1 MAMIKEYIRTV
12 SGFHK
17 NVKLLLLR
25 SFVICLYTGIY
36 GILFNLYVLNLGYGA
51 DFLGLVL
58 SAQVLASSAMSI
70 PAGVLCDRFDKKK
83 LMIISG
89 LLSTLAAVPLYLF
102 SSPWTLLLFSIM
114 GGIFVSIS
122 SVTLTPLLAGNCRKN
137 DTVHVFSANASISWI
152 ASVLGCAL
160 GGILPG
166 MWGLL
171 SGLRMDG
178 LQLTLLSSVILL
190 AMGLVI
196 LLPIKEKE
204 GAKCRCSTFSLK
216 DIRLSPD
223 VIKFTITS
231 LTFGVA
237 SGMIVPYFNVY
248 FTRALHVGVFEVG
261 IASAVA
267 GVVMILG
274 LVTTPYLTSRIG
286 KVRSAVVTKIFSAPF
301 LMLMALTESF
311 LVAAAAYV
319 AYMFFINM
327 AGPATTSFQ
336 MEQIKPKEQGFAVG
350 MMMTGNY
357 VAVSASTYLSGLLIS
372 KGNYIIPF
380 LVTCAA
386 YVVTAFLLYHYFKDS
401 EQLARP
407 VPIPKAAYATILY
420 LD

>member
-1 MAMIKEYIRTV
+1 MINEYIRTV

-58 SAQVLASSAMSI
+58 ATHVLASSAMSI
-70 PAGVLCDRFDKKK
+70 PAGFLCDRFDKKK
-83 LMIISG
+83 LMVVSG
-89 LLSTLAAVPLYLF
+89 LLSTLSAIPLYLF
-102 SSPWTLLLFSIM
+102 SSPWTLLLFSIL
-114 GGIFVSIS
+114 GGVFVSIS
-122 SVTLTPLLAGNCRKN
+122 SVTLTPLLAENCRKN

-152 ASVLGCAL
+152 ASVIGCAL

-171 SGLRMDG
+171 KLRMDP
-178 LQLTLLSSVILL
+178 LQLTLLASIVLL
-190 AMGLVI
+190 AMGLAI
-196 LLPIKEKE
+196 TLFMAERG
-204 GAKCRCSTFSLK
+204 GARCRCGSFSLK
-216 DIRLSPD
+216 DVRLSPD
-223 VIKFTITS
+223 VWKFTVTS

-248 FTRALHVGVFEVG
+248 FTRALHVGVLEVG

-267 GVVMILG
+267 GAVMVIG
-274 LVTTPYLTSRIG
+274 FVATPYMTSKIG

-336 MEQIKPKEQGFAVG
+336 MEQIRPKEQGFAVG

-357 VAVSASTYLSGLLIS
+357 VAVSVSTYLSGLLIA

-380 LVTCAA
+380 VATCAA
-386 YVVTAFLLYHYFKDS
+386 YLATALLLYHYFKDS
-401 EQLARP
+401 ERHIR
-407 VPIPKAAYATILY
+407 PIPIPGAAYATILY
-420 LD
+420 LE

>member
-1 MAMIKEYIRTV
+1 MIKEYMRTV
-12 SGFHK
+12 SGFHG

-58 SAQVLASSAMSI
+58 AAHVLASSAVSI
-70 PAGVLCDRFDKKK
+70 PAGLLCDRFDRKK
-83 LMIISG
+83 LMVISG

-102 SSPWTLLLFSIM
+102 SSPWALLLFSIA
-114 GGIFVSIS
+114 GGVFVSIS
-122 SVTLTPLLAGNCRKN
+122 SVTLTPLLAENCGKD

-171 SGLRMDG
+171 PGLRMDG
-178 LQLTLLSSVILL
+178 LRLTLLSSVILL
-190 AMGLVI
+190 AMGLAI
-196 LLPIKEKE
+196 MLAIKEKE
-204 GAKCRCSTFSLK
+204 GARRRCSTFSLK
-216 DIRLSPD
+216 GVKLSPD
-223 VIKFTITS
+223 VMKFTITS

-248 FTRALHVGVFEVG
+248 FTRALHVGVLDVG
-261 IASAVA
+261 LASAVA
-267 GVVMILG
+267 GAVMILG
-274 LVTTPYLTSRIG
+274 FVTTPYLTSRIG

-311 LVAAAAYV
+311 IVAAAAYV

-357 VAVSASTYLSGLLIS
+357 VAVSASTYLSGLLIA
-372 KGNYIIPF
+372 KGNYIVPF
-380 LVTCAA
+380 LVTCVA

-401 EQLARP
+401 ERMAWAAPL
-407 VPIPKAAYATILY
+407 PKAAYATILH

>member
-1 MAMIKEYIRTV
+1 V
-12 SGFHK
+12 SGFHR

-25 SFVICLYTGIY
+25 SFIICLYTGIY

-51 DFLGLVL
+51 EFLGLVL
-58 SAQVLASSAMSI
+58 AAHVLASSATSI
-70 PAGVLCDRFDKKK
+70 PAGILCDRFDKKK
-83 LMIISG
+83 LMVISG
-89 LLSTLAAVPLYLF
+89 LLSTVAAAPLYLF
-102 SSPWTLLLFSIM
+102 SSPWTLLLFSIA

-122 SVTLTPLLAGNCRKN
+122 SVTLTPLLAENCGRD

-166 MWGLL
+166 TWGLFL
-171 SGLRMDG
+171 GLKMDS
-178 LQLTLLSSVILL
+178 LRLTLLSSVILL
-190 AMGLVI
+190 VLGLGVM
-196 LLPIKEKE
+196 LMVKGKKAGP
-204 GAKCRCSTFSLK
+204 KCRCPTFSLK
-216 DIRLSPD
+216 DITFSPD
-223 VIKFTITS
+223 IVKFTITS

-267 GVVMILG
+267 GAVMILG
-274 LVTTPYLTSRIG
+274 FVTTPYLTSRIG

-357 VAVSASTYLSGLLIS
+357 VAVSASTYLSGFLIS
-372 KGNYIIPF
+372 RGNYIIPF
-380 LVTCAA
+380 LVTCVA

-401 EQLARP
+401 ERP
-407 VPIPKAAYATILY
+407 AASLPLPMAVAAAILPQ
-420 LD
+420 D

>member
-1 MAMIKEYIRTV
+1 MIKKYLCTV

-25 SFVICLYTGIY
+25 SFIICLYTGIY

-58 SAQVLASSAMSI
+58 AAHVLASSAMSI
-70 PAGVLCDRFDKKK
+70 PAGVLCDRFDKRK
-83 LMIISG
+83 LMIASG
-89 LLSTLAAVPLYLF
+89 LLSMLAALPLYLF
-102 SSPWTLLLFSIM
+102 SSPWTLLLFSIL
-114 GGIFVSIS
+114 GGVFVSVS
-122 SVTLTPLLAGNCRKN
+122 SVTLTPLLAENCRKDDN
-137 DTVHVFSANASISWI
+137 VHVFSANASISWI
-152 ASVLGCAL
+152 ASVLGAAL
-160 GGILPG
+160 GGIMPG

-171 SGLRMDG
+171 VRMDG

-190 AMGLVI
+190 AMGFIVM
-196 LLPIKEKE
+196 LPLKEKD

-216 DIRLSPD
+216 DFRLSPD
-223 VIKFTITS
+223 ILKFTLTS

-248 FTRALHVGVFEVG
+248 FTRALKVGVLEVG
-261 IASAVA
+261 IVSAIA
-267 GVVMILG
+267 GAIMILG
-274 LVTTPYLTSRIG
+274 FITTPWMTSKIG
-286 KVRSAVVTKIFSAPF
+286 KVRSAVITKIFSAPF
-301 LMLMALTESF
+301 LVLMALTRSF
-311 LVAAAAYV
+311 LVAAFAYV

-357 VAVSASTYLSGLLIS
+357 VALSASTYMSGLLIAR
-372 KGNYIIPF
+372 GNYVVPF
-380 LVTCAA
+380 MVTCAA
-386 YVVTAFLLYHYFKDS
+386 YLVTAVLLYYYFKDS
-401 EQLARP
+401 ERLEAP
-407 VPIPKAAYATILY
+407 VPIPRAAYAAILH